1 MDGFDIEKDL
11 SPFKSAT
18 VSDSTVKVD
27 DVISQINQL
36 PQTTQL
42 TDVRAIQIKQQE
54 AHDMVMS
61 NLKLMLYFKVEHD
74 KIVDQAAEIQK

>member
-1 MDGFDIEKDL
+1 MGTLTPSVDSNLKYSPIKPIVMDGFDIEKDL

-36 PQTTQL
+36 PQTT
-42 TDVRAIQIKQQE
+42 
-54 AHDMVMS
+54 
-61 NLKLMLYFKVEHD
+61 
-74 KIVDQAAEIQK
+74 